1 MRSFKLILIVVM
13 LSMALLVSGAAFADR
28 HSGGSGHQGG
38 YSRGGG
44 HQGSYSG
51 GSDYYGRHYGGRGY
65 YSGGHYGGRGYY
77 GSGYYRGRG
86 YYGGYYG
93 SGLNFWF
100 GWPGWY
106 YPYNYPYNY
115 PYSSYYYPTAVS
127 VPSSPQEY
135 IEQPQ
140 RAYDSTPSGIWYYC
154 HESKSYYPYVKECPG
169 GWQTVPAQPPT
180 GSGR

>member
-28 HSGGSGHQGG
+28 NSSGSGHQGGYYRGGSHQGG

-44 HQGSYSG
+44 H
-51 GSDYYGRHYGGRGY
+51 
-65 YSGGHYGGRGYY
+65 YGGRGYY
-77 GSGYYRGRG
+77 GGYYRGRG
-86 YYGGYYG
+86 YYGGYYRGRGYYNGYYG
-93 SGLNFWF
+93 SGLDVWF

-106 YPYNYPYNY
+106 YPYNYPYY
-115 PYSSYYYPTAVS
+115 DSYSPYYYPPAVS

-135 IEQPQ
+135 IERPH
-140 RAYDSTPSGIWYYC
+140 RADDSTPSGIWYYC
-154 HESKSYYPYVKECPG
+154 PESKSYYPYVKECPG
-169 GWQTVPAQPPT
+169 AWQTVPAQPPS